1 MDSSAAAVAVPAGP
15 GPTLEPDAA
24 DAGPAQEEKGPE
36 LDPGIDPDASPTP
49 AADGAA
55 PGNDVPVA
63 TEDEGEDGD
72 ASIESIVQDLKRERG
87 QS

>member
-1 MDSSAAAVAVPAGP
+1 VAVPAGP

-24 DAGPAQEEKGPE
+24 DAGPAQEEREPS
-36 LDPGIDPDASPTP
+36 LDPGIDKDASPTP

-55 PGNDVPVA
+55 RGTDAPVA
-63 TEDEGEDGD
+63 AEDADEDEGGD